1 MSESMCCLALLQ
13 IDMAIIEVRKIE
25 IGGIGNVREG
35 DCRKLK
41 MKQGVNSSAGEG
53 GKGRRKE
60 VGSKGEW
67 RLQAAR
73 TPYLAPF

>member
-1 MSESMCCLALLQ
+1 MQ

-25 IGGIGNVREG
+25 IGRIGNVKDG
-35 DCRKLK
+35 DCRKLR
-41 MKQGVNSSAGEG
+41 MKQGLNSSGEG